1 MAGRSR
7 RRHCPGIQVFASHV
21 FGGCAFLPVSL
32 GPAGDCL
39 EQTDRTCCIMP
50 KDETTNEKLKAAML
64 KSLLALHPSDVAA
77 YVRNVKDELDFDG
90 REAAASSSV

>member
-1 MAGRSR
+1 
-7 RRHCPGIQVFASHV
+7 
-21 FGGCAFLPVSL
+21 
-32 GPAGDCL
+32 
-39 EQTDRTCCIMP
+39 MP